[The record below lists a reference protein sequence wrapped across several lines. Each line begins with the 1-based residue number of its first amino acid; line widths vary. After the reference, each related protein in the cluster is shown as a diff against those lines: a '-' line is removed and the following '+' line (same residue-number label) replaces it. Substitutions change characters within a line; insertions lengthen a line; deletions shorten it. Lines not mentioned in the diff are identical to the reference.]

1 MSQWNIKRSSVLILL
16 GVFVV
21 MLVIVIAPDWDL
33 PDAAFHGGNAPV
45 VVHTLATSAPA
56 AATTIASLFNL
67 PSCSKVSRDFH
78 EHPAFAVYS
87 APNFLPIFH
96 RSLRR

>member
-1 MSQWNIKRSSVLILL
+1 MSQWNIKRSSVLLLL

-45 VVHTLATSAPA
+45 VVHSLATSAPA
-56 AATTIASLFNL
+56 AATVANLFNL
-67 PSCSKVSRDFH
+67 PSNSGPGHHFH
-78 EHPAFAVYS
+78 EQRALSVYS

>member
-1 MSQWNIKRSSVLILL
+1 MSQWTIKRSSVLLLL

-45 VVHTLATSAPA
+45 VVHALATSAPA
-56 AATTIASLFNL
+56 AATIANLFDL
-67 PSCSKVSRDFH
+67 PSNSEPGRHFD
-78 EHPAFAVYS
+78 EHRAFAVYS

>member
-1 MSQWNIKRSSVLILL
+1 
-16 GVFVV
+16 

-33 PDAAFHGGNAPV
+33 PDAAFHRGTAPV
-45 VVHTLATSAPA
+45 AVHAQATSAPA
-56 AATTIASLFNL
+56 TATIANPFNL
-67 PSCSKVSRDFH
+67 PSGSKVNRDFQ
-78 EHPAFAVYS
+78 EHRAFAVYS